1 MYLLNTCTVYCLNLT
16 YFIKIG
22 FIMNSKYIYS
32 NIVIYSTEILNC
44 LIFWPKENEY
54 DFEMFGPKGSHIFKD
69 IFDACVN
76 KIISKFI
83 IKNVCL

>member
-22 FIMNSKYIYS
+22 FIMNSKYIYL
-32 NIVIYSTEILNC
+32 NIVTHCTKILNY
-44 LIFWPKENEY
+44 LIICPKENEY

-76 KIISKFI
+76 KIIINI
-83 IKNVCL
+83 IVHN